1 IAKLVA
7 AISANTIDI
16 AHAENVARRVV
27 ACGLHRSCELA
38 LITMSP
44 RLRLHPA
51 SDGAPAALALC
62 WINLTPGHVKTFPF
76 YRYGMAAIPYS
87 YGCSAVGSECRQP
100 CLGGKV
106 ATSVDVVAILSI
118 ARRGG
123 RQRGHPAV
131 RA

>member
-1 IAKLVA
+1 MAKLIA
-7 AISANTIDI
+7 AIAANTIDI

-76 YRYGMAAIPYS
+76 YRYGMAAIPHS
-87 YGCSAVGSECRQP
+87 YGCCWLRVTPALPWRRSRDLARCSRDTVHNS
-100 CLGGKV
+100 
-106 ATSVDVVAILSI
+106 
-118 ARRGG
+118 ARRATAGSP
-123 RQRGHPAV
+123 RLTA
-131 RA
+131 